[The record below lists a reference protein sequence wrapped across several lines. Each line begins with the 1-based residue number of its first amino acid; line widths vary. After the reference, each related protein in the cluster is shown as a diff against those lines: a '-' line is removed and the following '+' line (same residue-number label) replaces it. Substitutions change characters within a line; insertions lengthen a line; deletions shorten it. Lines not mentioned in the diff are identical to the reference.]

1 MKVLFLDIGGVVYS
15 DRSRIAYGAHPEPHD
30 PSTWEGFDPTAIHL
44 LRKALS
50 VTGAHVVLSSSWR
63 DRVNLPT
70 LEYALGVKIMD
81 RTRDAIDPTELR
93 GQQIHDW
100 LMQHPEVTRYAILD
114 DDDFMLPSQME
125 KLCRSSKRNG
135 FLLGH
140 YDELVELLG

>member
-1 MKVLFLDIGGVVYS
+1 MKVLFLDIGGVIYS
-15 DRSRIAYGAHPEPHD
+15 DRSCTAFGAHPEPTA
-30 PSTWEGFDPTAIHL
+30 PATWEGFDTTAIYL

-63 DRVNLPT
+63 DRVSLPT
-70 LEYALGVKIMD
+70 LEYALGIKIMD
-81 RTRDAIDPTELR
+81 RTRDAFDPGELR
-93 GQQIHDW
+93 GQQIHEW

-140 YDELVELLG
+140 YDELIELLG